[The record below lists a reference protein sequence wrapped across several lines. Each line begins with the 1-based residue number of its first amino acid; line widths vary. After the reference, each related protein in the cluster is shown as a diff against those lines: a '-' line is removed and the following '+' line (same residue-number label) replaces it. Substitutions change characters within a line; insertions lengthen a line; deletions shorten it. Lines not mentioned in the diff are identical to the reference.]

1 MYTLDYAPR
10 FDERSL
16 LHQVTPAK
24 RLITRRN
31 RNWLPGQQLDQGQE
45 GACVG
50 HGIIGALECTPK
62 RSKLVNPQAAAF
74 GAYTMAQFIDEW
86 EGENYEGTSVLAG
99 AKVAKAMG
107 LCSEYQ
113 WCTSVG
119 QVIDTVLYKG
129 PVVIGIEWRDSMFV
143 PQSNGLLDCSGK
155 AAGGHCVF
163 IYGVQQ
169 GNKRLTGSPVDVVK
183 IKNSWGS
190 SYGVGGSIYMTIADL
205 TDLLSKNGE
214 ACHLVQ

>member
-1 MYTLDYAPR
+1 MYKLDYAPR

-16 LHQVTPAK
+16 QHQVTPAK

-31 RNWLPGQQLDQGQE
+31 RNWLPGLQLDQGQE

-74 GAYTMAQFIDEW
+74 RAYTMAQFIDEW

-107 LCSEYQ
+107 WS
-113 WCTSVG
+113 
-119 QVIDTVLYKG
+119 
-129 PVVIGIEWRDSMFV
+129 
-143 PQSNGLLDCSGK
+143 
-155 AAGGHCVF
+155 
-163 IYGVQQ
+163 
-169 GNKRLTGSPVDVVK
+169 
-183 IKNSWGS
+183 
-190 SYGVGGSIYMTIADL
+190 
-205 TDLLSKNGE
+205 
-214 ACHLVQ
+214 